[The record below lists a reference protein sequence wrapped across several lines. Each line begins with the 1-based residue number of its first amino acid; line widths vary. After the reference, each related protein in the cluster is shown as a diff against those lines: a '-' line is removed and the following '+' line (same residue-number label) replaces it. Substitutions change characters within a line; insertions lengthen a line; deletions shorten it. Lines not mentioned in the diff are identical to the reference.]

1 MKLVAITVAL
11 SILLI
16 CISHSSAQ
24 SPSIYG
30 AYRDCPFHCRT
41 IKINPDFTF
50 EYRLDGDLYNDKR
63 YKGTWK
69 FISRNKIK
77 ATSPEDHSPPQVTE
91 KISNRSD
98 GFLVTIM
105 DSASGAI
112 IQGAEISGVASGS
125 AFKVVTNDEGVARIP
140 KCPQFEVAFDS
151 YRGVHRVMNPKADEF
166 LVMLTVEQMA
176 HWAID
181 QIWLIEGRKLYV
193 ALADGTFE
201 KRFWLEKLSRAKERK
216 IFR

>member
-11 SILLI
+11 SILLL
-16 CISHSSAQ
+16 CVSHSFAQ

-30 AYRDCPFHCRT
+30 AYQDCPFHCGT

-50 EYRLDGDLYNDKR
+50 EYRLNGDLYNDER

-69 FISRNKIK
+69 FIGRNKIK

-91 KISNRSD
+91 KITNRAD
-98 GFLVTIM
+98 GFLISVI
-105 DSASGAI
+105 DSAAGAI
-112 IQGAEISGVASGS
+112 IQGAEISGVANGS
-125 AFKVVTNDEGVARIP
+125 AFKVVINDDGVARIP
-140 KCPQFEVAFDS
+140 KCQQFEVAFRS
-151 YRGVHRVMNPKADEF
+151 YRGVHKVVNPKADEF
-166 LVMLTVEQMA
+166 LVMLTVEQIS

-181 QIWLIEGRKLYV
+181 QTWLIEGNRLYV
-193 ALADGTFE
+193 ALEDSSFDR
-201 KRFWLEKLSRAKERK
+201 RFYLEKLSPAKARK